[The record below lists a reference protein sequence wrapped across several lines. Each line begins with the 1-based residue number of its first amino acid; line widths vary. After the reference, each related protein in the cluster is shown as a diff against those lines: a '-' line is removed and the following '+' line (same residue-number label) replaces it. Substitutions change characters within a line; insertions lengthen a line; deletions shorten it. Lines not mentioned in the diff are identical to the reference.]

1 MEKANF
7 GIMGLGVMGHMLALN
22 MERNGFKVA
31 GYDLDLGKVQAF
43 ACAGDV
49 GTGRADSAGKNLIA
63 CETLEA
69 FLSTL
74 ELPRRILM
82 MVPAGKPVDGAIASL
97 KPHLA
102 QGDLLIDGGNT
113 FFPDTER
120 RSQELEAAGI
130 IYIGTGV
137 SGGEQGALW
146 GPAIMPGGQP
156 EAWELVKPIFEAIS
170 AKIDGEPCVAY
181 MGPRGAGHYVK
192 MVHNGIEYG
201 DMQLIAEA
209 YDILHRGL
217 GLTNAQLHEVFAEW
231 NRGELESYLIE
242 ITAEIFTKTD
252 PETGAAVVDLILD
265 EAQQKG
271 TGKWTSQNS
280 LDLGAPTPTI
290 NAAVESRIVSAYKE
304 ERVAA
309 SKLLAGPE
317 PMLRL
322 RSAQEIPGDAST
334 ALSTSPQVVIAAVRD
349 ALYAAKICSYA
360 QGFGL
365 LRMAS
370 KEYAYNLNYGEI
382 AKIWRGGCIIRARFL
397 NDIRAAFSRNPDLP
411 NLMVDPEFAQ
421 AMNARQAALRKVVAL
436 AAESGIPVLAFSS
449 ALAYYDAYRS
459 ARLPANLTQAQRDYF
474 GAHTYRR
481 VDREGTFHTEWQ

>member
-1 MEKANF
+1 MFKANF
-7 GIMGLGVMGHMLALN
+7 GFMGLGVMGHMLALN
-22 MERNGFKVA
+22 MERNGFHVA
-31 GYDLDLGKVQAF
+31 GYDIDLEKVKAF
-43 ACAGDV
+43 N
-49 GTGRADSAGKNLIA
+49 TKYPGKNLA
-63 CETLEA
+63 AFGTLAE
-69 FLSTL
+69 FLAAL
-74 ELPRRILM
+74 EPPRRIMM
-82 MVPAGKPVDGAIASL
+82 MVPAGKPVDAAIAGVRDSL
-97 KPHLA
+97 EP
-102 QGDLLIDGGNT
+102 GDLLIDGGNT
-113 FFPDTER
+113 FFMDTER
-120 RSQELEAAGI
+120 RSKELEAKGI

-146 GPAIMPGGQP
+146 GPSLMPGGQP

-170 AKIDGEPCVAY
+170 AKAQGEPCVAY

-217 GLTNAQLHEVFAEW
+217 DLDNTRLHEVFSEW
-231 NRGELESYLIE
+231 NKGELESYLIE
-242 ITAEIFTKTD
+242 ITADIFMKRD
-252 PETGAAVVDLILD
+252 PETGKAIVDLILD

-309 SKLLAGPE
+309 SKVLKGPE
-317 PMLRL
+317 PGIT
-322 RSAQEIPGDAST
+322 EDAGK
-334 ALSTSPQVVIAAVRD
+334 VINWVRE

-365 LRMAS
+365 MRAAS
-370 KEYAYNLNYGEI
+370 KEYGYNLSYGEI
-382 AKIWRGGCIIRARFL
+382 ARIWRGGCIIRARFL
-397 NDIRAAFSRNPDLP
+397 NEIRQAFMRNPDLS
-411 NLMVDPEFAQ
+411 NLMIDPEFAN
-421 AMNARQAALRKVVAL
+421 AMNARQLSLRKVVAL
-436 AAESGIPVLAFSS
+436 AAENGIPALAFSS

-481 VDREGTFHTEWQ
+481 IDREGTFHTEWTED

>member
-1 MEKANF
+1 MFKANF
-7 GIMGLGVMGHMLALN
+7 GFMGLGVMGHMLALN
-22 MERNGFKVA
+22 MERNGFHVA
-31 GYDLDLGKVQAF
+31 GYDIDAEKVKAF
-43 ACAGDV
+43 
-49 GTGRADSAGKNLIA
+49 GTKYPDKNLA
-63 CETLEA
+63 GFDTLEK
-69 FLSTL
+69 FLAAL
-74 ELPRRILM
+74 ERPRRIMM
-82 MVPAGKPVDGAIASL
+82 MVPAGKVVDGAIASIKDFL
-97 KPHLA
+97 EP
-102 QGDLLIDGGNT
+102 GDLLIDGGNT
-113 FFPDTER
+113 FFMDTER
-120 RSQELEAAGI
+120 RSKELEAKGI

-146 GPAIMPGGQP
+146 GPSIMPGGQP

-170 AKIDGEPCVAY
+170 AKVQGEPCVAY

-209 YDILHRGL
+209 YDVLHRGL
-217 GLTNAQLHEVFAEW
+217 DLDNARLHEVFAEW
-231 NRGELESYLIE
+231 NQGELESYLIE
-242 ITAEIFTKTD
+242 ITAEIFTKSD
-252 PETGAAVVDLILD
+252 PETGQAVVDLILD

-290 NAAVESRIVSAYKE
+290 NAAVESRIISAYKE

-309 SKLLAGPE
+309 SKKLKGPK
-317 PMLRL
+317 PK
-322 RSAQEIPGDAST
+322 ITGDAGE
-334 ALSTSPQVVIAAVRD
+334 VVQWVRD

-365 LRMAS
+365 MRAAS
-370 KEYAYNLNYGEI
+370 REYGYNLNYGEI
-382 AKIWRGGCIIRARFL
+382 ARIWRGGCIIRARFL
-397 NDIRAAFSRNPDLP
+397 NDIRQAFVRNTDLP
-411 NLMVDPEFAQ
+411 NLMIDREFAR
-421 AMNARQAALRKVVAL
+421 AMNARQRALRKVVAL
-436 AAESGIPVLAFSS
+436 AAKGGIPALAFSS

-481 VDREGTFHTEWQ
+481 VDREGTFHTEWTPE

>member
-1 MEKANF
+1 MQKANF
-7 GIMGLGVMGHMLALN
+7 GFMGLGVMGHMLALN
-22 MERNGFKVA
+22 MERNGFRVA
-31 GYDLDLGKVQAF
+31 GFDVDAEKVKLF
-43 ACAGDV
+43 GEKYGDKNVIPCA
-49 GTGRADSAGKNLIA
+49 
-63 CETLEA
+63 TLED
-69 FLSTL
+69 FLAAM
-74 ELPRRILM
+74 ERPRRIMM
-82 MVPAGKPVDGAIASL
+82 MVPAGKPVDAAIAAL
-97 KPHLA
+97 ENVLEP
-102 QGDLLIDGGNT
+102 GDLLIDGGNT
-113 FFPDTER
+113 HFLDTER
-120 RSQELEAAGI
+120 RSKALEAKGI

-137 SGGEQGALW
+137 SGGEYGALW

-156 EAWELVKPIFEAIS
+156 EAWQLVKPIFEAIA
-170 AKIDGEPCVAY
+170 AKAYGEPCVAY
-181 MGPRGAGHYVK
+181 MGLRGAGHYVK

-217 GLTNAQLHEVFAEW
+217 GLNNAQLHEAFAEW

-242 ITAEIFTKTD
+242 ITAAIFATTD
-252 PETGAAVVDLILD
+252 PESGQAVVDLILD

-271 TGKWTSQNS
+271 TGKWASQNA

-304 ERVAA
+304 ERQIAA
-309 SKLLAGPE
+309 QVLAGPAAKIVE
-317 PMLRL
+317 D
-322 RSAQEIPGDAST
+322 AQA
-334 ALSTSPQVVIAAVRD
+334 VIRWVRD

-365 LRMAS
+365 MRLAS
-370 KEYAYNLNYGEI
+370 KEYGYNLNYGEI
-382 AKIWRGGCIIRARFL
+382 ARVWRGGCIIRARFL
-397 NDIRAAFSRNPDLP
+397 NDIRQAFERNPDLP
-411 NLMVDPEFAQ
+411 NLMIDPEFAA

-436 AAESGIPVLAFSS
+436 AAENGIPALAFSS

-481 VDREGTFHTEWQ
+481 IDREGSFHTQWMVEA

>member
-1 MEKANF
+1 MQKANF
-7 GIMGLGVMGHMLALN
+7 GLMGLGVMGHMLALN
-22 MERNGFKVA
+22 MERNGFRVA
-31 GYDLDLGKVQAF
+31 GFDVDAEKVKSF
-43 ACAGDV
+43 GEKYGDKNIVACA
-49 GTGRADSAGKNLIA
+49 
-63 CETLEA
+63 TLED

-74 ELPRRILM
+74 ERPRRIMM
-82 MVPAGKPVDGAIASL
+82 MVPAGKPVDVAIAGIKDAL
-97 KPHLA
+97 EP
-102 QGDLLIDGGNT
+102 GDLLIDGGNT
-113 FFPDTER
+113 YFPDTER
-120 RSQELEAAGI
+120 RSKELEAKGI

-137 SGGEQGALW
+137 SGGEYGALW

-170 AKIDGEPCVAY
+170 AKAYGEPCVAY

-217 GLTNAQLHEVFAEW
+217 GLSNQQLHEAFAEW

-242 ITAEIFTKTD
+242 ITADIFTKTD
-252 PETGAAVVDLILD
+252 PETGQAVVDLILD

-271 TGKWTSQNS
+271 TGKWASQNG

-290 NAAVESRIVSAYKE
+290 NAAVESRIVSALKD

-309 SKLLAGPE
+309 AQVLTGPT
-317 PMLRL
+317 PNITAD
-322 RSAQEIPGDAST
+322 AQT
-334 ALSTSPQVVIAAVRD
+334 VINWVRD

-365 LRMAS
+365 MKLAS
-370 KEYAYNLNYGEI
+370 KEYGYNLNYGEI
-382 AKIWRGGCIIRARFL
+382 ARIWRGGCIIRARFL
-397 NDIRAAFSRNPDLP
+397 NDIRGAFERNPDLP
-411 NLMVDPEFAQ
+411 NLMVDPEFAA
-421 AMNARQAALRKVVAL
+421 AMNTRQAALRKVVSL
-436 AAESGIPVLAFSS
+436 AAENGIPALAFSA

-481 VDREGTFHTEWQ
+481 VDREGSFHTQWIEE

>member
-1 MEKANF
+1 MDKANF
-7 GIMGLGVMGHMLALN
+7 GVMGLGVMGHMLALN
-22 MERNGFKVA
+22 MERNGFHVA
-31 GYDLDLGKVQAF
+31 GFDLDLGKVRAF
-43 ACAGDV
+43 ETDNP
-49 GTGRADSAGKNLIA
+49 GKNLIS
-63 CETLEA
+63 CETLDA
-69 FLSTL
+69 FLASL

-82 MVPAGKPVDGAIASL
+82 MVPAGKPVDAAIASL
-97 KPHLA
+97 KPVLSK
-102 QGDLLIDGGNT
+102 GDLLIDWGNT
-113 FFPDTER
+113 FFQDTER
-120 RSQELEAAGI
+120 RSKELEAAGI

-170 AKIDGEPCVAY
+170 AKAYGEPCVAY

-217 GLTNAQLHEVFAEW
+217 GLTNSQLHQVFAEW
-231 NRGELESYLIE
+231 NQGELESYLIE
-242 ITAEIFTKTD
+242 ITADIFSKID
-252 PETGAAVVDLILD
+252 FETGGAVVDLILD

-280 LDLGAPTPTI
+280 LDLGAPTPSI
-290 NAAVESRIVSAYKE
+290 NAAVESRIISAYKD

-309 SKLLAGPE
+309 SKVLIGPQ
-317 PMLRL
+317 
-322 RSAQEIPGDAST
+322 AKIDGDHQA
-334 ALSTSPQVVIAAVRD
+334 VIAAVGN

-370 KEYAYNLNYGEI
+370 KEYSYNLNYGEI
-382 AKIWRGGCIIRARFL
+382 ARIWRGGCIIRARFL
-397 NDIRAAFSRNPDLP
+397 NDIRAAFARNTDLP
-411 NLMVDPEFAQ
+411 NLMIDPEFAL
-421 AMNARQAALRKVVAL
+421 AMNTRQAALRKVVAL
-436 AAESGIPVLAFSS
+436 AAENGIPALAFSS
-449 ALAYYDAYRS
+449 ALAYFDAYRS
-459 ARLPANLTQAQRDYF
+459 ERLPANLTQAQRDYF

-481 VDREGTFHTEWQ
+481 IDRDGVFHTEWQE